1 MLNTKTCWGAALI
14 WVAIAAIVGT
24 VLWDVAGL
32 AAPAVV
38 WSQFLRSE
46 TAEMIKQYQTL
57 LAGVLG
63 FGLASFAYWFNGHQN
78 RKVAAGAEDA
88 QARTLAHALMLETER
103 LEADC
108 DLAASRFA
116 SLAEEAEKKRQ
127 GESVMVP
134 AADRMILRRN
144 RSGGMVLADV
154 GVKQLSKLGANA
166 CSAVLMLRNAV
177 ADLDRETGEL
187 SREGGSA
194 ASVSEIKDIAR
205 AYSAVCLKC
214 ARVRPLL
221 WTLARHGTE
230 MADARDPALA
240 PSHAEVD
247 GYVKAAAARAAGSA
261 GPTASAPRVVAVS

>member
-14 WVAIAAIVGT
+14 WVVIAAILGT
-24 VLWDVAGL
+24 VAWDLVGL
-32 AAPAVV
+32 AAPGVV
-38 WSQFLRSE
+38 WSQVLRSE
-46 TAEMIKQYQTL
+46 AAETINKYQTL

-63 FGLASFAYWFNGHQN
+63 FGLASFAYWLNGHQD
-78 RKVAAGAEDA
+78 RQVVARAEDA

-116 SLAEEAEKKRQ
+116 SLAEDADKKRQ
-127 GESVMVP
+127 GDAVALP
-134 AADRMILRRN
+134 AADRMVLRRN
-144 RSGGMVLADV
+144 RSSGMMLADI

-177 ADLDRETGEL
+177 ADLDREAGEL
-187 SREGGSA
+187 SREGATASA
-194 ASVSEIKDIAR
+194 SELREIAR

-221 WTLARHGTE
+221 WTLARHGAE
-230 MADARDPALA
+230 MADARDPAMA

-247 GYVKAAAARAAGSA
+247 GHVKAAAARAAA
-261 GPTASAPRVVAVS
+261 NVTAVAPRVAAVS